1 MAHAETLA
9 SDMGTLASKAAW
21 KMLQIVR
28 MKHTK
33 KNNNILM
40 ILLVN
45 KSWIHI
51 HIWDIYILYTYLQY
65 IYIIRTYIVSLHMYV
80 RRNQRSSPLALVA
93 IARTWKM
100 FVAPCISTDHD
111 MDSRHSGN
119 FLRVPQQILHRGTVK
134 ITQLDGLL
142 SNYIIQSTSETTMT

>member
-1 MAHAETLA
+1 
-9 SDMGTLASKAAW
+9 
-21 KMLQIVR
+21 
-28 MKHTK
+28 
-33 KNNNILM
+33 
-40 ILLVN
+40 
-45 KSWIHI
+45 
-51 HIWDIYILYTYLQY
+51 
-65 IYIIRTYIVSLHMYV
+65 MYV

-119 FLRVPQQILHRGTVK
+119 FLRAFPQEIFHRGMVK